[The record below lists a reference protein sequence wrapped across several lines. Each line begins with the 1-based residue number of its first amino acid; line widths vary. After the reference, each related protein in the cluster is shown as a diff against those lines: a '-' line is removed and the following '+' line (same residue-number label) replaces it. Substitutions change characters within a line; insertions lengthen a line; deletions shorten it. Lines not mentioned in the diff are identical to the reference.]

1 MGYTISINIDGREL
15 TVPRGQTILQ
25 AAQANGI
32 HIPTLCYAEYLEP
45 FGSCGLCVVEVEGT
59 PKLLRACAT
68 EAADGMIIRT
78 RSSKIDAA
86 RRLALELLLS
96 DHRGDC
102 RPPCVQ
108 ECPAHT
114 DCQGYVAL
122 IANGRYQEAV
132 RLIKEVL
139 PLPASIGRICPHP
152 CEDACR
158 RGKYVDEPIAIAAL
172 KRFVG
177 DFDLAA
183 QNPYQPQPAPASGK
197 RVAIVGSGPAGLSAA
212 YFLALAGHA
221 VTVFEALPEPGGML
235 RYGIPQYR
243 LPKTV
248 LDAEIASILKLGVKL
263 RTGQALG
270 RDFTLPGLFNQ
281 GFHAVLLALGAQ
293 KSSSLRVPGEDLP
306 EVLGGTEFL
315 RAVTLGRRVP
325 LGRVAVV
332 GGGNTAMDAART
344 ALRLGAAEVTVLYR
358 RSRAE
363 MPARASEIEEAEQ
376 EGVRFT
382 YLAAPVAVRGANGH
396 VTGLTCQRMRLG
408 APDASGRQRPEPV
421 PGSEFE
427 LTVDTVIAAIGQR
440 VDLEGLSELS
450 TTPRGTLSVDAD
462 TCQTSLPGVF
472 AAGDAVTGPD
482 IAIQAV
488 AGGKKAA
495 TVINSYLAGRLTP
508 HREPFAVKRTDLK
521 PEDFA
526 HHEKKARVPVPVL
539 PPEIRVKDFRE
550 IEQPLTPEAVRA
562 EAERCLACGCQ
573 DYFECQLRRYA
584 EEYGANAER
593 FAGETH
599 DYPVQEHPFLKR
611 DPNKCILCAQCVR
624 VCDEVRGLGALGF
637 VHRGFD
643 AVIKPAFDLPLA
655 QSGCDACGQ
664 CAAACPT
671 GALTEKAPL
680 PKQGPW
686 ELTATPSACIL
697 CGLDCQLNLETRGDL
712 LVRATPLPD
721 TPPAAGNLCA
731 RGRFTL
737 LTRPADPLT
746 APLLHGQSATWD
758 EAWAYL
764 TRAGVAA
771 RSSGQGA
778 AFLLAPTSTNE
789 EAYLAAKVARAALGT
804 NSITTLSEAGPDEL
818 FATLGV
824 TAAPNTLAELPQA
837 DFILGIARNLQADY
851 PAVPVL
857 LHRAFRHG
865 AHVTLVEEE
874 SSSFSAEL
882 PAAYTV
888 SRPRALLELL
898 LSLYLKDHDPARLPV
913 GPLAG
918 LPELKAALAALDPE
932 ELAAAAGLS
941 LGAAQALLADYLK
954 AKNPL
959 LVVDGALPGAL
970 TLAADLALVTGRLGR
985 PRQGLVALRP
995 YGNSQGLLEFGATP
1009 YLLPGGKDSGDA
1021 AARTRL
1027 AAAWGRAL
1035 PEEPGLTGS
1044 QLVSALKAGQIATL
1058 FVWGEDPASLAPELV
1073 PALRGLKLL
1082 VVASDRRSAT
1092 TDLAHLVLPLPEF
1105 AATEGTV
1112 TSTDGR
1118 RAALNPAL
1126 PAAAPAGWRTL
1137 LSVSRALGYRQDI
1150 AGAADLQ
1157 AEMDALAPRFTPPLT
1172 WQALAQAAHAPRLLW
1187 PHGAAASWRTA
1198 RAAAAEAQ
1206 LAELGL
1212 TAK

>member
-1 MGYTISINIDGREL
+1 MGYTINVNIDGREL

-25 AAQANGI
+25 AAQAHGI
-32 HIPTLCYAEYLEP
+32 HIPTLCWAEYLEP
-45 FGSCGLCVVEVEGT
+45 FGSCGLCVVEVEGM
-59 PKLLRACAT
+59 PKLVRACAT

-78 RSSKIDAA
+78 RSPRIDSA

-158 RGKYVDEPIAIAAL
+158 RGKFVDEPIALAAL

-183 QNPYQPQPAPASGK
+183 THPYQPQPAPSTGK
-197 RVAIVGSGPAGLSAA
+197 RVAVVGSGPAGLSAA

-221 VTVFEALPEPGGML
+221 VTIFEAMPEPGGML

-243 LPKTV
+243 LPKAV
-248 LDAEIASILKLGVKL
+248 LDAEINSILRLGVEL
-263 RTGQALG
+263 RTQQALG
-270 RDFTLPGLFNQ
+270 RDFTLTGLFNQ
-281 GFHAVLLALGAQ
+281 GYHAVLLALGAQ
-293 KSSSLRVPGEDLP
+293 KSTPLNIPGEDLP
-306 EVLGGTEFL
+306 EVMGGTEFL
-315 RAVTLGRRVP
+315 RAVTQGQKVP

-344 ALRLGAAEVTVLYR
+344 ALRLGASEVTVVYR

-363 MPARASEIEEAEQ
+363 MPARENEIREAEE
-376 EGVRFT
+376 EGVRFL
-382 YLAAPVAVRGANGH
+382 YLAAPVAVLGDDGH
-396 VTGLTCQRMRLG
+396 VTALRCQKMRLG
-408 APDASGRQRPEPV
+408 EPDSSGRQRPEPV
-421 PGSEFE
+421 PGSEFD
-427 LTVDTVIAAIGQR
+427 LPVDTVIAAIGQK
-440 VDLEGLSELS
+440 VDLTGLSELA
-450 TTPRGTLSVDAD
+450 TTRRGTISIDPD
-462 TCQTSLPGVF
+462 TCQTNLPGVF

-495 TVINSYLAGRLTP
+495 AVIDSYLAGRLTP
-508 HREPFAVKRTDLK
+508 YREPFTVERTDLTPK
-521 PEDFA
+521 DFA
-526 HHEKKARVPVPVL
+526 QHEKKARVPVEVL
-539 PPEIRVKDFRE
+539 PPEVRVRDFRE
-550 IEQPLTPEAVRA
+550 IETPLTPEAARA

-584 EEYGANAER
+584 EEYGANPDR

-599 DYPVQEHPFLKR
+599 AYEVQAHPFLTR

-643 AVIKPAFDLPLA
+643 VVIKPAFDLPLEE
-655 QSGCDACGQ
+655 SGCDACGQ

-686 ELTATPSACIL
+686 QLTATPSTCTL
-697 CGLDCQLNLETRGDL
+697 CSLGCQLNLETRGDL
-712 LVRATPLPD
+712 LVRTTPIPAS
-721 TPPAAGNLCA
+721 PPADGNLCA
-731 RGRFTL
+731 RGRFAL
-737 LTRPADPLT
+737 LKRPPAPLT
-746 APLLHGQSATWD
+746 QPLLYGEPTSWE

-764 TRAGVAA
+764 TRAAVAA
-771 RSSGQGA
+771 QARGPS
-778 AFLLAPTSTNE
+778 AFLLAPTITNE

-804 NSITTLSEAGPDEL
+804 NTITTLKENGPDEL
-818 FATLGV
+818 FLTLG
-824 TAAPNTLAELPQA
+824 TPTSPNTLAELPHA
-837 DFILGIARNLQADY
+837 DFILAVARNLQADY
-851 PAVPVL
+851 PVVPVL
-857 LHRAFRHG
+857 LHRAHRRG
-865 AHVTLVEEE
+865 AHITLVEEE
-874 SSSFSAEL
+874 SGSFSTEL
-882 PAAYTV
+882 PGAHTA

-898 LSLYLKDHDPARLPV
+898 LSLYLHDHEPAALPF

-918 LPELKAALAALDPE
+918 SEELKAALGRFATE
-932 ELAAAAGLS
+932 ELAAAAGVSLS
-941 LGAAQALLADYLK
+941 SAKALLQNYLK

-959 LVVDGALPGAL
+959 LLVDGAIPGAL
-970 TLAADLALVTGRLGR
+970 ALAADLALVTGRLGR

-995 YGNSQGLLEFGATP
+995 YANSQGLLAVGASP
-1009 YLLPGGKDSGDA
+1009 YLLPGGKDVGDA
-1021 AARTRL
+1021 ATRARL
-1027 AAAWGRAL
+1027 AAAWGRKL
-1035 PEEPGLTGS
+1035 PEESGLTGRE
-1044 QLVSALKAGQIATL
+1044 LISALKAGKIGAL
-1058 FVWGEDPASLAPELV
+1058 FVWGEDPASQVADLAPALSAV
-1073 PALRGLKLL
+1073 PLL
-1082 VVASDRRSAT
+1082 VVASDRRTAT

-1105 AATEGTV
+1105 AANSGTL

-1118 RAALNPAL
+1118 LGVLKPAL
-1126 PAAAPAGWRTL
+1126 PPAVPPGWQTL
-1137 LSVSRALGYRQDI
+1137 LGVGRALGYKQDRT
-1150 AGAADLQ
+1150 ASGLA
-1157 AEMDALAPRFTPPLT
+1157 AEMRSLAVCPTPPLT
-1172 WQALAQAAHAPRLLW
+1172 WPVLAQAAGAPRLIY
-1187 PHGAAASWRTA
+1187 P
-1198 RAAAAEAQ
+1198 
-1206 LAELGL
+1206 
-1212 TAK
+1212 